1 MSKLFKAIVGIGGA
15 AAAVVLSQK
24 ENRDKLKDEYS
35 KYKSNPES
43 YKQNAK
49 DIASQIS
56 SKAGETYNEVKQD
69 PKGYASKVKQDPKGY
84 ASKVK
89 QDPKGFINEQKDRF
103 SNVSEQEEEHVEEA
117 RFTDEGAAD
126 PSNNL
131 RVVTEEE
138 LKNNSNKH
146 DGK

>member
-15 AAAVVLSQK
+15 AAAVVLSKK

-35 KYKSNPES
+35 KYKSNPDS

-56 SKAGETYNEVKQD
+56 SKAGETYNEVI
-69 PKGYASKVKQDPKGY
+69 QDPKGY

-103 SNVSEQEEEHVEEA
+103 SNVSEQEEEHIEEA

>member
-1 MSKLFKAIVGIGGA
+1 MSKLFKAIIGIGGA
-15 AAAVVLSQK
+15 AAAVVLSKK

-49 DIASQIS
+49 EIASQIS
-56 SKAGETYNEVKQD
+56 SKAGETYNE
-69 PKGYASKVKQDPKGY
+69 VKQDPKGY

>member
-69 PKGYASKVKQDPKGY
+69 PKGYASKVKQDPKG
-84 ASKVK
+84 
-89 QDPKGFINEQKDRF
+89 FINEQKERF
-103 SNVSEQEEEHVEEA
+103 KGESEDEEHVEEA

-131 RVVTEEE
+131 RVVTEDE
-138 LKNNSNKH
+138 LKNNKNK
-146 DGK
+146 

>member
-49 DIASQIS
+49 NIASQIS
-56 SKAGETYNEVKQD
+56 SKAGETYNE
-69 PKGYASKVKQDPKGY
+69 VKQDPKGY

>member
-15 AAAVVLSQK
+15 ATAVVLSKK
-24 ENRDKLKDEYS
+24 ENRDRLKDEYS

-69 PKGYASKVKQDPKGY
+69 PKGYASKVKQN
-84 ASKVK
+84 
-89 QDPKGFINEQKDRF
+89 PKGFINEQKDRF
-103 SNVSEQEEEHVEEA
+103 KNVSENEEEHIEEA

-146 DGK
+146 DEK

>member
-1 MSKLFKAIVGIGGA
+1 MSKLFKAIIGIGGA
-15 AAAVVLSQK
+15 AAAVVLSKK

-69 PKGYASKVKQDPKGY
+69 PKGYASKVKQDPKG
-84 ASKVK
+84 
-89 QDPKGFINEQKDRF
+89 FINEQKDRF
-103 SNVSEQEEEHVEEA
+103 SNVTEQEEEHIDEA

-138 LKNNSNKH
+138 LKKNSNKN
-146 DGK
+146 DNK

>member
-1 MSKLFKAIVGIGGA
+1 MSKLFKAIIGIGGA
-15 AAAVVLSQK
+15 AAAVVLSKK

-56 SKAGETYNEVKQD
+56 SKAGETYNE
-69 PKGYASKVKQDPKGY
+69 VKQDPKGY

>member
-69 PKGYASKVKQDPKGY
+69 PKGYASKVKQDPKG
-84 ASKVK
+84 
-89 QDPKGFINEQKDRF
+89 FINEQKERF
-103 SNVSEQEEEHVEEA
+103 KGESEDGEHVEEA

-131 RVVTEEE
+131 RVVTEDE
-138 LKNNSNKH
+138 LKNNKNK
-146 DGK
+146 

>member
-1 MSKLFKAIVGIGGA
+1 MSNLFKAVLGIGGA
-15 AAAVVLSQK
+15 AAAVVLSKK
-24 ENRDKLKDEYS
+24 ENRDRLKDEYS

-69 PKGYASKVKQDPKGY
+69 PKGYASKVKQDPKG
-84 ASKVK
+84 
-89 QDPKGFINEQKDRF
+89 FINEQKGRF
-103 SNVSEQEEEHVEEA
+103 KNVSENEEEHIEEA

-138 LKNNSNKH
+138 LKNNSNKR
-146 DGK
+146 DEK

>member
-15 AAAVVLSQK
+15 AAAVVLSKK
-24 ENRDKLKDEYS
+24 ENRDRLKDEYS

-56 SKAGETYNEVKQD
+56 SKAGETYSE
-69 PKGYASKVKQDPKGY
+69 VKQDPKGY

-103 SNVSEQEEEHVEEA
+103 KNVSENEEEHIEEA

-138 LKNNSNKH
+138 LKNNNNKH
-146 DGK
+146 DEK

>member
-15 AAAVVLSQK
+15 AAAVVLSKK
-24 ENRDKLKDEYS
+24 ENRDRLKDEYS

-49 DIASQIS
+49 DIASQIR

-69 PKGYASKVKQDPKGY
+69 PKGYASKVKQDPKG
-84 ASKVK
+84 
-89 QDPKGFINEQKDRF
+89 FINEQKDRF
-103 SNVSEQEEEHVEEA
+103 KNASENEEEHIEEA

-138 LKNNSNKH
+138 LKNNSNKR
-146 DGK
+146 DEK

>member
-15 AAAVVLSQK
+15 AAAVVLSKK
-24 ENRDKLKDEYS
+24 ENRDRLKDEYS

-69 PKGYASKVKQDPKGY
+69 PKGYASKVKQDPKG
-84 ASKVK
+84 
-89 QDPKGFINEQKDRF
+89 FINEQKDRF
-103 SNVSEQEEEHVEEA
+103 KNVSENEEEHIEEA

-146 DGK
+146 DEK

>member
-15 AAAVVLSQK
+15 AAAVVLSKK
-24 ENRDKLKDEYS
+24 ENRDRLKDEYS

-69 PKGYASKVKQDPKGY
+69 PKGYASKVKQDPKG
-84 ASKVK
+84 
-89 QDPKGFINEQKDRF
+89 FINEQKDRF
-103 SNVSEQEEEHVEEA
+103 KNVSENEEHIEEA

-146 DGK
+146 DEK

>member
-1 MSKLFKAIVGIGGA
+1 MSKILKAVVGIGGA
-15 AAAVVLSQK
+15 AAAVVLSKK
-24 ENRDKLKDEYS
+24 ENRDKLKGEYN
-35 KYKSNPES
+35 KYKANPES

-56 SKAGETYNEVKQD
+56 SKAGETFNEVK
-69 PKGYASKVKQDPKGY
+69 G
-84 ASKVK
+84 
-89 QDPKGFINEQKDRF
+89 DPKGFINSQREHFKGSAKKDD
-103 SNVSEQEEEHVEEA
+103 EHIEEA

-146 DGK
+146 EDK

>member
-69 PKGYASKVKQDPKGY
+69 PKGYASKVKQDPKG
-84 ASKVK
+84 
-89 QDPKGFINEQKDRF
+89 FINEQKDRF

-126 PSNNL
+126 PSKNL

>member
-1 MSKLFKAIVGIGGA
+1 MSRLLKAVVGIGGA
-15 AAAVVLSQK
+15 AAAVVLSKK
-24 ENRDKLKDEYS
+24 ENRDKLKGEYD

-56 SKAGETYNEVKQD
+56 SKAGETVNEVKQD
-69 PKGYASKVKQDPKGY
+69 PKGYINDQKNRFKNVKSSDEDQID
-84 ASKVK
+84 
-89 QDPKGFINEQKDRF
+89 
-103 SNVSEQEEEHVEEA
+103 EA

-138 LKNNSNKH
+138 LKNNKNKF
-146 DGK
+146 DNDEK

>member
-15 AAAVVLSQK
+15 AAAVVLSKK

-56 SKAGETYNEVKQD
+56 SKAGETYTE
-69 PKGYASKVKQDPKGY
+69 VKQDPKGY

-103 SNVSEQEEEHVEEA
+103 KNVSENEEEHIEEA

-138 LKNNSNKH
+138 LKNNNNKH
-146 DGK
+146 DEK

>member
-15 AAAVVLSQK
+15 AAAVVLSKK
-24 ENRDKLKDEYS
+24 ENRDRLKDEYS

-56 SKAGETYNEVKQD
+56 SKAGETYSEVKQD
-69 PKGYASKVKQDPKGY
+69 PKGYASKVKQN
-84 ASKVK
+84 
-89 QDPKGFINEQKDRF
+89 PKGFINEQKDRF
-103 SNVSEQEEEHVEEA
+103 KNVSENEEEHIEEA

-138 LKNNSNKH
+138 LKNNNNKH
-146 DGK
+146 DEK

>member
-15 AAAVVLSQK
+15 AAAVVLSKK
-24 ENRDKLKDEYS
+24 ENRDRLKDEYS

-69 PKGYASKVKQDPKGY
+69 PKGYASKVKQDPKG
-84 ASKVK
+84 
-89 QDPKGFINEQKDRF
+89 FINEQKGRF
-103 SNVSEQEEEHVEEA
+103 KNVNENEEEHIEEA

-138 LKNNSNKH
+138 LKNNSNKR
-146 DGK
+146 DEK

>member
-49 DIASQIS
+49 DIAGQIS
-56 SKAGETYNEVKQD
+56 SKAGETYNE
-69 PKGYASKVKQDPKGY
+69 VKQDPKGY

>member
-69 PKGYASKVKQDPKGY
+69 PKGYASKVKQDPKG
-84 ASKVK
+84 
-89 QDPKGFINEQKDRF
+89 FINEQKDRF

-138 LKNNSNKH
+138 LKNNSTKH

>member
-15 AAAVVLSQK
+15 AAAVVLSKK
-24 ENRDKLKDEYS
+24 ENRDRLKDEYS

-69 PKGYASKVKQDPKGY
+69 PKGYASKVKQDPKG
-84 ASKVK
+84 
-89 QDPKGFINEQKDRF
+89 FINEQKGRF
-103 SNVSEQEEEHVEEA
+103 KNASENEEEHIEEA

-138 LKNNSNKH
+138 LKK
-146 DGK
+146 

>member
-1 MSKLFKAIVGIGGA
+1 MSKLLKAIIGVGGA
-15 AAAVVLSQK
+15 AAAVVLSKK

-69 PKGYASKVKQDPKGY
+69 PKGYASRVKQD
-84 ASKVK
+84 S
-89 QDPKGFINEQKDRF
+89 KGFINEQKDRF
-103 SNVSEQEEEHVEEA
+103 KGVNEKEEEHVEEA

-138 LKNNSNKH
+138 LKNNKNK
-146 DGK
+146 

>member
-69 PKGYASKVKQDPKGY
+69 PKGYASKVKQDPK
-84 ASKVK
+84 V
-89 QDPKGFINEQKDRF
+89 FINEQKDRF

>member
-1 MSKLFKAIVGIGGA
+1 MSNLFKALLGIGGA
-15 AAAVVLSQK
+15 AAAVVLSKK
-24 ENRDKLKDEYS
+24 ENRDKLKDEYG

-49 DIASQIS
+49 DIATQIS

-84 ASKVK
+84 LK
-89 QDPKGFINEQKDRF
+89 NQKEHF
-103 SNVSEQEEEHVEEA
+103 KNSNKKEDVEIEEA
-117 RFTDEGAAD
+117 RFDDEAGD

-146 DGK
+146 NNK

>member
-69 PKGYASKVKQDPKGY
+69 PKGYASKVKQDPKG
-84 ASKVK
+84 
-89 QDPKGFINEQKDRF
+89 FINEQKNRF

>member
-15 AAAVVLSQK
+15 AAAVVLSKK

-69 PKGYASKVKQDPKGY
+69 PKGYASKVKQDPKG
-84 ASKVK
+84 
-89 QDPKGFINEQKDRF
+89 FINEQKDRF
-103 SNVSEQEEEHVEEA
+103 KNVSENEEEHIEEA

-138 LKNNSNKH
+138 LKNNSNKR
-146 DGK
+146 DEK

>member
-15 AAAVVLSQK
+15 AAAVVLSKK
-24 ENRDKLKDEYS
+24 ENRDRLKDEYS

-69 PKGYASKVKQDPKGY
+69 PKGYASKVKQDPKG
-84 ASKVK
+84 
-89 QDPKGFINEQKDRF
+89 FINEQKDRF
-103 SNVSEQEEEHVEEA
+103 KNVSENEEEHIEEA

-138 LKNNSNKH
+138 LKNNNNKH
-146 DGK
+146 DEK

>member
-1 MSKLFKAIVGIGGA
+1 MLKLFKAIVGIGGA
-15 AAAVVLSQK
+15 AAAVVLSKK
-24 ENRDKLKDEYS
+24 ENRDRLKDEYS

-69 PKGYASKVKQDPKGY
+69 PKGYASKVKQDPKG
-84 ASKVK
+84 
-89 QDPKGFINEQKDRF
+89 FINEQKDRF
-103 SNVSEQEEEHVEEA
+103 KNVSENEEEHIEEA

-146 DGK
+146 DEK

>member
-1 MSKLFKAIVGIGGA
+1 MSKLFKAIIGIGGA
-15 AAAVVLSQK
+15 AAAVLLSKK
-24 ENRDKLKDEYS
+24 ENRNKLKDEYS

-69 PKGYASKVKQDPKGY
+69 PKGYASKVKQDPKG
-84 ASKVK
+84 
-89 QDPKGFINEQKDRF
+89 FINEQKDRF
-103 SNVSEQEEEHVEEA
+103 SNVSGKDEEHIDEA

-131 RVVTEEE
+131 RVVTEDE
-138 LKNNSNKH
+138 LKNNGNKN
-146 DGK
+146 K

>member
-15 AAAVVLSQK
+15 AAAVVLSKK
-24 ENRDKLKDEYS
+24 ENRDRLKDEYS

-69 PKGYASKVKQDPKGY
+69 PKGYASKVKQDPKG
-84 ASKVK
+84 
-89 QDPKGFINEQKDRF
+89 FINEQKDRF
-103 SNVSEQEEEHVEEA
+103 KNVSENEEEHIEEA

-138 LKNNSNKH
+138 LKNNSNKR
-146 DGK
+146 DEK

>member
-1 MSKLFKAIVGIGGA
+1 MSRLLKAVVGIGGA
-15 AAAVVLSQK
+15 AAAVVLSKK
-24 ENRDKLKDEYS
+24 ENRDKLKGEYD

-56 SKAGETYNEVKQD
+56 SKAGETVNEVKQD
-69 PKGYASKVKQDPKGY
+69 PKGYVNKVKQDPKGY
-84 ASKVK
+84 INDQKNRFKNVK
-89 QDPKGFINEQKDRF
+89 SSGEDQID
-103 SNVSEQEEEHVEEA
+103 EA

-138 LKNNSNKH
+138 LKNNKNKF
-146 DGK
+146 DNDEK